1 MRDTIDTPA
10 TDAKA
15 VTRAQ
20 SLARVSRLAS
30 ALDSKFRLPGTN
42 IRFGWDGILSVVP
55 VAGDTIAAGMSA
67 YLIWEAYQSGARKR
81 TLGKMLGNAGLDYVL
96 GSIPVIGT
104 IFDIAY
110 KANLRNL
117 KLLQAE
123 LERPDQSPRSRIV

>member
-55 VAGDTIAAGMSA
+55 VAGDTVAAGVSA

>member
-55 VAGDTIAAGMSA
+55 VAGDTVAAGMSA

-81 TLGKMLGNAGLDYVL
+81 TLAKMLGNAGLDYVL